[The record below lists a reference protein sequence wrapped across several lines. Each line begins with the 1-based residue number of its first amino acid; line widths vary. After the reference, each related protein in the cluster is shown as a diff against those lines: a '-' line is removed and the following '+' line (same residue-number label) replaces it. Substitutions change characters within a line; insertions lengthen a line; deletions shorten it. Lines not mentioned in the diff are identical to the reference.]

1 MKTFA
6 ISFILFFAATFSSI
20 AQNYQE
26 IVHLTD
32 GSIIKGIILEQ
43 VPNDYL
49 TIETAS
55 GRVYTI
61 EMYEVEKITKE
72 RSRTNTPSNNRSTQ
86 SVNRQQ
92 YSNNQY
98 NYPNNRGRRQ
108 NNYSNN
114 RTSTQRQSYYYD
126 DDYYDDDYYD
136 DGRDYSYFPNRGYKG
151 FIDLGFSFGTSS
163 NIEIGNQSEKYNKGD
178 NRLEFST
185 SHGIFFN
192 PYIFAGLGAGIH
204 FYTGYNDDD
213 GEYQSY
219 DEVGYVIPIFAHVRS
234 HFIDAK
240 ASPFVDVKLGYSVN
254 DLKGTYFSPSVG
266 CRFAKGSRSA
276 FWIGMGYSLQKANE
290 NLIYYWGSGNSSRT
304 KASAT
309 LNAFSLKIGWDF

>member
-114 RTSTQRQSYYYD
+114 RTSTQRQSYY
-126 DDYYDDDYYD
+126 DDDYYD

-163 NIEIGNQSEKYNKGD
+163 NVEIGNQSEKYNNGD

-192 PYIFAGLGAGIH
+192 PYIFVGLGAGIH

-213 GEYQSY
+213 GQYQSY
-219 DEVGYVIPIFAHVRS
+219 DEIAIAIPVFAHVRS
-234 HFIDAK
+234 HFIDK
-240 ASPFVDVKLGYSVN
+240 KVSPFIDIKLGYSVYEIT
-254 DLKGTYFSPSVG
+254 GAYFSPTIG

-276 FWIGMGYSLQKANE
+276 FWIGMGYSLQKAHE
-290 NLIYYWGSGNSSRT
+290 DIYYYGRNKIETSFSF
-304 KASAT
+304 
-309 LNAFSLKIGWDF
+309 NAFSMKLGWDF